1 MKSSGMKRVTVEI
14 HYADGRTELKQL
26 EDGSF
31 IIGRDTGDIVLKSP
45 MVSGRHGE
53 LKVSGARIVYTD
65 QGSTNGSYTIDG
77 TRLKGP
83 LQMIAGTGIRIGECK
98 IILKAVHVLSSKTVM
113 QAPVK
118 PALSSTRTVLGQP
131 AMMAP
136 VSSVP
141 PPAKPTG
148 SAVPRGSVPPP
159 SPDVMASAK
168 GTVPPPVPASANI
181 PPTGAAATAVT
192 EPAPPPYAMESPVA
206 GTPRDAA
213 PAAAEPEFAPEAET
227 HSAAAVAAELSSTPA
242 QESDADDAAVSEPA
256 VAEPAAAASSDAIE
270 TDSASA
276 WADDATE
283 VGRFSFT
290 MDLGALINAPMKD
303 SGWIVKCLIIGLITI
318 IPIAG
323 VLNLFG
329 WMIAIYNNRKQGVE
343 ELPPANLSYIGDGVK
358 LLLAWLPAIGAYVA
372 VNIVLGIITFILPFL
387 FFLYPLVNLA
397 LGLAVFAATPAV
409 TYLCVEKDVKWASM
423 KFNTLIAF
431 AKSNTQAYVQLLIA
445 FFIASVISGLGG
457 IVVIGTLI
465 TAPFGMAMQAAILA
479 DIKEE

>member
-113 QAPVK
+113 QVPVK

-131 AMMAP
+131 AVMAP

-159 SPDVMASAK
+159 SPDAMASAK

-181 PPTGAAATAVT
+181 APAGAAATAVT

-213 PAAAEPEFAPEAET
+213 PATAEPESVPQAET
-227 HSAAAVAAELSSTPA
+227 SSGAAVAAEPSSAPA
-242 QESDADDAAVSEPA
+242 RANADDAAASEPA
-256 VAEPAAAASSDAIE
+256 DAEPAAATSSGAIE

-276 WADDATE
+276 WADDAAE
-283 VGRFSFT
+283 VSGFSFT

-329 WMIAIYNNRKQGVE
+329 WMIAIYNNRKQGME

-358 LLLAWLPAIGAYVA
+358 LLLAWLPAIGACVA
-372 VNIVLGIITFILPFL
+372 VNIVLGIITFILPIL
-387 FFLYPLVNLA
+387 FFLSPLVNLA
-397 LGLAVFAATPAV
+397 LGLAIFAATPAV

-457 IVVIGTLI
+457 IVIIGTLI

>member
-65 QGSTNGSYTIDG
+65 QGSTNGSYAIDG

-159 SPDVMASAK
+159 SPDVMASVK
-168 GTVPPPVPASANI
+168 GTVPPPLPASANI
-181 PPTGAAATAVT
+181 PPAGAAATAVT

-206 GTPRDAA
+206 STPRNAA
-213 PAAAEPEFAPEAET
+213 PVAEEPESVPEAET
-227 HSAAAVAAELSSTPA
+227 NSGAAEVAEPSSAPA
-242 QESDADDAAVSEPA
+242 TAAEPA
-256 VAEPAAAASSDAIE
+256 VAEPAAATSSDAVE
-270 TDSASA
+270 TSSASA
-276 WADDATE
+276 WADDAAE
-283 VGRFSFT
+283 VGGFSFT

-323 VLNLFG
+323 VLNLLG

-387 FFLYPLVNLA
+387 FFLSPLVNLA
-397 LGLAVFAATPAV
+397 LGLAIFAATPAV

-423 KFNTLIAF
+423 KFNSLIAF

-457 IVVIGTLI
+457 IIVIGTLI
-465 TAPFGMAMQAAILA
+465 TMPFAMAMQAAILA